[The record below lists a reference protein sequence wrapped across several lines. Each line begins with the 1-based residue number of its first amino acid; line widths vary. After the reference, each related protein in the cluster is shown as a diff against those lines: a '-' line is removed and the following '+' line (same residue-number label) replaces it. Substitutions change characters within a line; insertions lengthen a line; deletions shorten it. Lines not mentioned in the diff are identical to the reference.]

1 MSRMKSGNTMNEK
14 IKKVGQ
20 YIRKEYAGMLFV
32 LPVILGL
39 VIFTFVPMFKS
50 LYDSFHDI
58 NIFGEAT
65 NFGLQNYKK
74 MFTENRVEF
83 FTSLWATVRYTI
95 VAIPLT
101 MVLSFS
107 LAFVLNREMRGI
119 KLARVLCYMPVVIPT
134 VVNGLLW
141 RTITTSEIGYLN
153 LIFKGLGLPNY
164 TFFEHND
171 TAFQS
176 FILMGMFGIGSG
188 MILWLSQLKN
198 IPKTLYESADL
209 EGANGFQKLIT
220 ITIPMCTPTIFY
232 TLITNIIGTLQIF
245 DLAFM
250 FKNPLNEKTL
260 SFFVVYI
267 YEQAFGRFGQMG
279 YASALSWVLFVIIA
293 ALSAL
298 VFKTSKW
305 VYYGEDFN

>member
-1 MSRMKSGNTMNEK
+1 MKNEK
-14 IKKVGQ
+14 LVKLARH
-20 YIRKEYAGMLFV
+20 IRKEYLGMLFV

-39 VIFTFVPMFKS
+39 AIFTFVPMFKS

-58 NIFGEAT
+58 DIFGQPS

-74 MFTENRVEF
+74 LFTENKVEF
-83 FTSLWATVRYTI
+83 YGSLWATIKYTI
-95 VAIPLT
+95 IAIPVT

-107 LAFVLNREMRGI
+107 LAFVLNRDLKGI
-119 KLARVLCYMPVVIPT
+119 KLARVLCYAPVVIPT
-134 VVNGLLW
+134 VVNGALW

-153 LIFKGLGLPNY
+153 LVFKAIGLPNY
-164 TFFEHND
+164 TFFERNE

-176 FILMGMFGIGSG
+176 FIMVGLFGIGSG

-209 EGANGFQKLIT
+209 EGANGLQKLLC

-232 TLITNIIGTLQIF
+232 TLITSIIGTFQVF
-245 DLAFM
+245 DLAYM
-250 FKNPLNEKTL
+250 FHNPLNQKTL
-260 SFFVVYI
+260 NFFVLYI
-267 YEQAFGRFGQMG
+267 YQQAFGRFGQMG
-279 YASALSWVLFVIIA
+279 YASALSWVLFLIIA

>member
-1 MSRMKSGNTMNEK
+1 MKNEK
-14 IKKVGQ
+14 VKKLVRHVQ
-20 YIRKEYAGMLFV
+20 KEYLGMLFV

-39 VIFTFVPMFKS
+39 IIFTFTPMVKS

-58 NIFGEAT
+58 DIFGAAS
-65 NFGLQNYKK
+65 NFGFQNYIR
-74 MFTENRVEF
+74 MFTTDKVEF
-83 FTSLWATVRYTI
+83 FNSLLATVKYVLI
-95 VAIPLT
+95 AIPVT

-107 LAFVLNREMRGI
+107 LAFVLNREMTGI
-119 KLARVLCYMPVVIPT
+119 KLARVLCYVPVVIPT
-134 VVNGLLW
+134 VVNGALW

-153 LIFKGLGLPNY
+153 LVFKAVGLPNY
-164 TFFEHND
+164 TFFESNE

-176 FILMGMFGIGSG
+176 FIMMGLFGIGSG

-209 EGANGFQKLIT
+209 EGANGFQKLCA

-232 TLITNIIGTLQIF
+232 TLITNIIGAFQVF
-245 DLAFM
+245 DLAYM
-250 FKNPLNEKTL
+250 FSTPLNDQTL
-260 SFFVVYI
+260 NFFVLYI

-279 YASALSWVLFVIIA
+279 YASALSWILFAIIA
-293 ALSAL
+293 GLSAL

>member
-1 MSRMKSGNTMNEK
+1 MKNEK
-14 IKKVGQ
+14 LVKLGRVL
-20 YIRKEYAGMLFV
+20 RKDYLGMLFV

-39 VIFTFVPMFKS
+39 AIFTFVPMFKS

-58 NIFGEAT
+58 DIFGKAS
-65 NFGLQNYKK
+65 NFGFQNYKK
-74 MFTENRVEF
+74 MFTDNKVEF
-83 FTSLWATVRYTI
+83 YESLWATLKYTI
-95 VAIPLT
+95 IAIPVT

-107 LAFVLNREMRGI
+107 LAFLLNRELKGI
-119 KLARVLCYMPVVIPT
+119 KLARVLCYAPVVIPT
-134 VVNGLLW
+134 VVNGALW

-153 LIFKGLGLPNY
+153 LVFKAIGLPNY
-164 TFFEHND
+164 TFFETNE

-176 FILMGMFGIGSG
+176 FILVGLFGIGSG

-209 EGANGFQKLIT
+209 EGANGLQKLFC

-232 TLITNIIGTLQIF
+232 TLITSIIGTFQVF
-245 DLAFM
+245 DLAYM
-250 FKNPLNEKTL
+250 FTNPLNQKTL
-260 SFFVVYI
+260 NFFVLYI
-267 YEQAFGRFGQMG
+267 YQQAFGRFGQMG
-279 YASALSWVLFVIIA
+279 YASALSWILFLIIA

>member
-1 MSRMKSGNTMNEK
+1 MKNEK
-14 IKKVGQ
+14 LIKLGRH
-20 YIRKEYAGMLFV
+20 IRKEYLGILFV

-39 VIFTFVPMFKS
+39 AIFTFVPMIKS

-58 NIFGEAT
+58 DIFGQAS
-65 NFGLQNYKK
+65 NFGFQNYKK
-74 MFTENRVEF
+74 MFTDNKIEF
-83 FTSLWATVRYTI
+83 YGSLWATLKYTI
-95 VAIPLT
+95 VAIPVT

-107 LAFVLNREMRGI
+107 LAFLLKREIKGI
-119 KLARVLCYMPVVIPT
+119 KLARVLCYAPVVIPT
-134 VVNGLLW
+134 VVNGALW

-153 LIFKGLGLPNY
+153 LVFKAVGLPNY
-164 TFFEHND
+164 TFFEINE

-176 FILMGMFGIGSG
+176 FILVGLFGIGSG

-209 EGANGFQKLIT
+209 EGANGLQKLLC

-232 TLITNIIGTLQIF
+232 TLITSIIGTFQVF
-245 DLAFM
+245 DLAYM
-250 FKNPLNEKTL
+250 FHNPLNQKTL
-260 SFFVVYI
+260 NFFVLYI
-267 YEQAFGRFGQMG
+267 YQQAFGRFGQMG
-279 YASALSWVLFVIIA
+279 YASALSWVLFLIIA

>member
-1 MSRMKSGNTMNEK
+1 MKNEK
-14 IKKVGQ
+14 LVKLGRA
-20 YIRKEYAGMLFV
+20 IRKDYLGILFV

-39 VIFTFVPMFKS
+39 AIFTFVPMFKS

-58 NIFGEAT
+58 DIFGKAS
-65 NFGLQNYKK
+65 NFGFQNYKK
-74 MFTENRVEF
+74 MFTSNKIEF
-83 FTSLWATVRYTI
+83 YESLWATIKYTI
-95 VAIPLT
+95 IAIPVT

-107 LAFVLNREMRGI
+107 LAFLLNRELKGI
-119 KLARVLCYMPVVIPT
+119 KLARVLCYAPVVIPT
-134 VVNGLLW
+134 VVNGALW

-153 LIFKGLGLPNY
+153 LVFKAVGLPNY
-164 TFFEHND
+164 TFFETNE

-176 FILMGMFGIGSG
+176 FILVGLFGIGSG

-209 EGANGFQKLIT
+209 EGANGLQKLLC

-232 TLITNIIGTLQIF
+232 TLITSIIGTFQVF
-245 DLAFM
+245 DLAYM
-250 FKNPLNEKTL
+250 FTNPLNQKTL
-260 SFFVVYI
+260 NFFVLYI
-267 YEQAFGRFGQMG
+267 YQQAFGRFGQMG
-279 YASALSWVLFVIIA
+279 YASALSWILFLIIA

>member
-1 MSRMKSGNTMNEK
+1 MKNEK
-14 IKKVGQ
+14 IIKLGRH
-20 YIRKEYAGMLFV
+20 IRKEYLGILFV

-39 VIFTFVPMFKS
+39 AIFTFVPMAKS

-58 NIFGEAT
+58 DIFGQAS
-65 NFGLQNYKK
+65 NFGFQNYIK
-74 MFTENRVEF
+74 MFTDNKIEF
-83 FTSLWATVRYTI
+83 YGSLWATLKYTI
-95 VAIPLT
+95 VAIPVT

-107 LAFVLNREMRGI
+107 LAFLLNREIKGI
-119 KLARVLCYMPVVIPT
+119 KLARVLCYAPVVIPT
-134 VVNGLLW
+134 VVNGALW

-153 LIFKGLGLPNY
+153 LVFKAVGLPNY
-164 TFFEHND
+164 TFFEINE

-176 FILMGMFGIGSG
+176 FILVGLFGIGSG

-209 EGANGFQKLIT
+209 EGANGLQKLFC

-232 TLITNIIGTLQIF
+232 TLITSIIGTFQVF
-245 DLAFM
+245 DLAYM
-250 FKNPLNEKTL
+250 FHNPLNQKTL
-260 SFFVVYI
+260 NFFVLYI
-267 YEQAFGRFGQMG
+267 YQQAFGRFGQMG
-279 YASALSWVLFVIIA
+279 YASALSWVLFLIIA

>member
-1 MSRMKSGNTMNEK
+1 MKNEK
-14 IKKVGQ
+14 IKKLGRH
-20 YIRKEYAGMLFV
+20 IRKEYLGILFV

-39 VIFTFVPMFKS
+39 AIFTIVPMGKS

-58 NIFGEAT
+58 DIFGRAS
-65 NFGLQNYKK
+65 NFGFQNYIK
-74 MFTENRVEF
+74 MFTDNRVEF
-83 FTSLWATVRYTI
+83 SNSLLATVKYVFT
-95 VAIPLT
+95 AIPLT
-101 MVLSFS
+101 MVLSFA
-107 LAFVLNREMRGI
+107 LAFVLNREMKGI
-119 KLARVLCYMPVVIPT
+119 KLARVLCYVPVVIPT
-134 VVNGLLW
+134 VVNGALW

-153 LIFKGLGLPNY
+153 LVFKAVGLPNY
-164 TFFEHND
+164 TFFENND

-176 FILMGMFGIGSG
+176 FIFMGLFGVGSG

-209 EGANGFQKLIT
+209 EGANGLQKLIC

-232 TLITNIIGTLQIF
+232 TLITNIIGAFQVF
-245 DLAFM
+245 DLAYM
-250 FKNPLNEKTL
+250 FHTPLNDKSL
-260 SFFVVYI
+260 DFFVLYI
-267 YEQAFGRFGQMG
+267 YEQAFGRFGGMG
-279 YASALSWVLFVIIA
+279 YASALSWVLFLIIA

>member
-1 MSRMKSGNTMNEK
+1 MNEK
-14 IKKVGQ
+14 MKKLGRHL
-20 YIRKEYAGMLFV
+20 RKEYLGMLFV
-32 LPVILGL
+32 MPVILGL
-39 VIFTFVPMFKS
+39 AIFTFVPMFKS

-58 NIFGEAT
+58 DIFGEAS
-65 NFGLQNYKK
+65 NFGLQNYIT
-74 MFTENRVEF
+74 MFTTQKEEF
-83 FTSLWATVRYTI
+83 FSSLWSTIKYTI

-101 MVLSFS
+101 MVLSFL
-107 LAFVLNREMRGI
+107 LAFLLNTEMRGI
-119 KLARVLCYMPVVIPT
+119 KVARVLCYAPVVVPT

-153 LIFKGLGLPNY
+153 LIFKQIGLSNY
-164 TFFEHND
+164 TFFETNE

-176 FILMGMFGIGSG
+176 FIFMGLFGIGSG

-209 EGANGFQKLIT
+209 EGASGLQKLLK
-220 ITIPMCTPTIFY
+220 ITIPMCSPTIFY
-232 TLITNIIGTLQIF
+232 TLITSIIGTLQIF
-245 DLAFM
+245 DLAYM
-250 FKNPLNEKTL
+250 FNTPLNDRTL
-260 SFFVVYI
+260 NFFVLYI

-279 YASALSWVLFVIIA
+279 YASALSWILFLIIA
-293 ALSAL
+293 VLSAI